1 MTTEMT
7 GERSQLA
14 ALPLHEKVRLLSGA
28 GSWHTHGCPALGL
41 RPLVT
46 SDGPAGVRGTAL
58 DEASPSSSL
67 PCPSALGATWDPDLV
82 GELAAALGAEARAK
96 QVDILLAPTINLM
109 RTPLSGRGF
118 ECFSED
124 PELTARIAVA
134 YVKGVQSAG
143 VAATVKHY
151 VGNDSETE
159 RWTYDARIAD
169 RVLRELYLVPF
180 EACVKEAGAAV
191 VMAAYNSVNGSRM
204 TEHRKLLR
212 DVLKREWGFTGL
224 VVSDW
229 DAARST
235 VEAALGGLDLAMPGP
250 SKYWGDALVEA
261 VRSGLVPEEVIDDK
275 IVRLLRVAR
284 KFGAA
289 TAAAR
294 GNSHDGHQFPTA
306 VTPALLRRAV
316 AASLVLLHD
325 DGGVLPLTADAL
337 SHVALVGPN
346 AINPVIQGG
355 GSVQVMPTGVST
367 PAQALAQALA
377 GKAAVTAL
385 PGCHTWHAVPAPP
398 AGSVRHPGTGEPG
411 ILLEFRTADGA
422 LVAGEHRD
430 TTSLAW
436 WDGLPPGFGWG
447 ESGVIKVTAV
457 FRAGAEGPHLLGA
470 AGVGKLTLTVDG
482 SVVAEGVTPVPADPV
497 ETMTRPGEIRAEV
510 PMTTGQEALVEAELR
525 PAAECQGP
533 VALRLGIAAAAND
546 DTLIAEAVAAAARA
560 DVAVV
565 VAGSAE
571 ASESEGFDRA
581 GLSLPGRQDELI
593 ARVAAASPRTVVV
606 VNAGMPVLM
615 PWARDVAAVLY
626 AWLPGQAMGEGLVD
640 VLFGA
645 AEPGGRLPVTLPAA
659 EADVPVLRATP
670 RDGRLD
676 YAEGLLAG
684 YRGYDAAG
692 TTPLFPFGHGLG
704 YTSWE
709 YESMEAVS
717 SLAPGTDLPVLV
729 TIRNTGTRTGREV
742 VQAYVT
748 SPAAGQGRPVRVLGA
763 FRGVTAAPGESVT
776 VSLRVPARMFATF
789 DEAAGVWT
797 WPRREFIVEAG
808 RSSRDMRLSATLR
821 AN

>member
-1 MTTEMT
+1 
-7 GERSQLA
+7 
-14 ALPLHEKVRLLSGA
+14 
-28 GSWHTHGCPALGL
+28 
-41 RPLVT
+41 
-46 SDGPAGVRGTAL
+46 
-58 DEASPSSSL
+58 
-67 PCPSALGATWDPDLV
+67 V

-159 RWTYDARIAD
+159 RWTYDARIAE

-250 SKYWGDALVEA
+250 NKYWGDALVEA
-261 VRSGLVPEEVIDDK
+261 VRSGLVPEEIIDDK

-289 TAAAR
+289 AATAHS
-294 GNSHDGHQFPTA
+294 GNSHDGHQFPSA
-306 VTPALLRRAV
+306 VTPALLRKAV

-337 SHVALVGPN
+337 SHVAVIGPN

-398 AGSVRHPGTGEPG
+398 AGSIRHPGTGEPG
-411 ILLEFRTADGA
+411 ILLEFRTADGM
-422 LVAGEHRD
+422 LVASEHRD

-447 ESGVIKVTAV
+447 ESGVIKVAAV
-457 FRAGAEGPHLLGA
+457 FRASADGPHLLGA
-470 AGVGKLTLTVDG
+470 AGVGHLTLTVDG
-482 SVVAEGVTPVPADPV
+482 SAVADGVTPVPADPV
-497 ETMTRPGEIRAEV
+497 ETMTRPGEIRAELQ
-510 PMTTGQEALVEAELR
+510 MKAGQEALVEAELR

-546 DTLIAEAVAAAARA
+546 DTLIAEAAAAAAQA
-560 DVAVV
+560 DVTVI

-581 GLSLPGRQDELI
+581 DLSLPGRQDELI
-593 ARVAAASPRTVVV
+593 TRVAAASPRTVVV
-606 VNAGMPVLM
+606 MNAGMPMLM

-709 YESMEAVS
+709 YESIEAVP
-717 SLAPGTDLPVLV
+717 SLPPGTDLPVHV

-742 VQAYVT
+742 VQAYMT

-763 FRGVTAAPGESVT
+763 FRGVTVAPGESVT

-789 DEAAGVWT
+789 DEAAGAWT
-797 WPRREFIVEAG
+797 WPRREFTVEAG
-808 RSSRDMRLSATLR
+808 RSSRDLRLSAALR